1 MIAPGANQWDATAIR
16 VKVPLVDLDTRSL
29 DERDRRT
36 VPDDPGLTA
45 SRRGAIA
52 RRLILAVLVLIVIA
66 GLTNQLGVRSDTVSA
81 SEGGLAVELQY
92 ADRARGGLAVPW
104 NLTIRREDGFSGQV
118 IVETDGPYLTALDLN
133 AIHPEPAEMTGSGET
148 VVWEYDPPPGE
159 ELVIQ
164 LDVRIEPSRQ
174 EPLEATTVVRAEGAE
189 VRLEYRTWLAP

>member
-1 MIAPGANQWDATAIR
+1 M
-16 VKVPLVDLDTRSL
+16 DLDTRAL

-45 SRRGAIA
+45 SRRGAIG

-66 GLTNQLGVRSDTVSA
+66 ALTNQFGVRSDTVSA
-81 SEGGLAVELQY
+81 SEGGLQVELEY

-104 NLTIRREDGFSGQV
+104 NLTIRHEDGFTGQV
-118 IVETDGPYLTALDLN
+118 VVESDGGYLRALDLN

-148 VVWEYDPPPGE
+148 VVWEYDPPPGD

-164 LDVRIEPSRQ
+164 LDIRIEPSRQ
-174 EPLEATTVVRAEGAE
+174 EPLDSVTVVRAEGAE
-189 VRLEYRTWLAP
+189 VSLEYRTWLAP